1 MHGQREALM
10 KALKTVLYNQVTVNG
25 EVVQYYVD
33 YFGDKDRG
41 IYLQSYQGDN
51 ADNKHFE
58 GELATITLVVFAK
71 GKGKVDYVA
80 EASRKVRQ
88 LLKASV
94 ADTIALGDG
103 YNATYTNVVVMSS
116 ETLNSDGAI
125 EHRDSIR
132 FEIMINES
140 TNES

>member
-1 MHGQREALM
+1 MHGQRESLM
-10 KALKTVLYNQVTVNG
+10 KALTTLLYNTVTVGG
-25 EVVQYYVD
+25 EVVPYYVD
-33 YFGDKDRG
+33 YFGNKDTG

-58 GELATITLVVFAK
+58 GELATITLVIFARNRT
-71 GKGKVDYVA
+71 VDFVA

-94 ADTIALGDG
+94 TGTIALEDG
-103 YNATYTNVVVMSS
+103 YNATYTNVVVMST
-116 ETLNSDGAI
+116 ETLNNDGAI

-132 FEIMINES
+132 FEIMINET

>member
-1 MHGQREALM
+1 MHGQRESLLRALTT
-10 KALKTVLYNQVTVNG
+10 LLSGSVTVNG
-25 EVVQYYVD
+25 ESIPYYAD
-33 YFGDKDRG
+33 YFGSQEVG

-71 GKGKVDYVA
+71 NRTVDFVA

-94 ADTIALGDG
+94 TGTIALDGG

-116 ETLNSDGAI
+116 ETLNNGGAI

-132 FEIMINES
+132 FEIMINET

>member
-33 YFGDKDRG
+33 DFGDKDRG

-71 GKGKVDYVA
+71 GETVDYVA

>member
-1 MHGQREALM
+1 MHGEREALM

-71 GKGKVDYVA
+71 WKTVDYVA

-94 ADTIALGDG
+94 ADTIALGGG
-103 YNATYTNVVVMSS
+103 YVATYTNVVVLSS

-132 FEIMINES
+132 FEIMINVN

>member
-10 KALKTVLYNQVTVNG
+10 KALKTVLYNQIAVNG

-33 YFGDKDRG
+33 YFGDKDMG

-71 GKGKVDYVA
+71 NKTVDFVA

-94 ADTIALGDG
+94 TGTIALVDG

-116 ETLNSDGAI
+116 ETLNNDGAI

-132 FEIMINES
+132 FEIMINVN
-140 TNES
+140 TNEG

>member
-33 YFGDKDRG
+33 DFGDKDRG

-71 GKGKVDYVA
+71 GETVDYVA

-103 YNATYTNVVVMSS
+103 YSATYTNVVVLSS

-132 FEIMINES
+132 FEIMINVN
-140 TNES
+140 TNEL